1 MIMRNVKQLAL
12 LMTAVGLL
20 CAGCGA
26 ANQTRTASAN
36 AASVRPACS
45 IAAETAG
52 KAEEKQS
59 ESGSRSQKQEKV
71 MSPQEKQEKY
81 GWKDAQGH
89 FTIPEGAHVTPDGVV
104 IDKYGVAIG
113 TTPDQKIDPN
123 AVG

>member
-1 MIMRNVKQLAL
+1 MIMRNIKQIAL

-20 CAGCGA
+20 CAGCG
-26 ANQTRTASAN
+26 TETSSRTASAN
-36 AASVRPACS
+36 AAAVRPAGS
-45 IAAETAG
+45 TTAETAG

-59 ESGSRSQKQEKV
+59 ESRSGSQKRGNA
-71 MSPQEKQEKY
+71 MSPEERQKKY